1 MKVKEKAEQL
11 IHYSIK
17 LHGVKDARNEVLK
30 VVDQVRILAPLDQKK
45 YWNEVE
51 TIIKKT
57 MI

>member
-17 LHGVKDARNEVLK
+17 LHGVKDARKEVLK

-51 TIIKKT
+51 AIIKKT
-57 MI
+57 AI

>member
-17 LHGVKDARNEVLK
+17 VHGVKDAKEEVLK
-30 VVDQVRILAPLDQKK
+30 VVEQVRILAPLDLRK

-51 TIIKKT
+51 AIIKKSN
-57 MI
+57 I

>member
-17 LHGVKDARNEVLK
+17 LHGVKDAKEEVLK

>member
-51 TIIKKT
+51 AIIKKSN
-57 MI
+57 I

>member
-51 TIIKKT
+51 AIIKKT